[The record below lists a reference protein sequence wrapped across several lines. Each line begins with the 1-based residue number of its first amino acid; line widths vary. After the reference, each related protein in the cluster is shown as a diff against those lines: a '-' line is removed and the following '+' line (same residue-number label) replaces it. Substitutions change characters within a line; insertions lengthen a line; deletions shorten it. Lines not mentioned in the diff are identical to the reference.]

1 MTSAVCLILLRIK
14 FLTFQVL
21 INDSYLLFVQSF
33 YMFISTYLYKRF
45 FLFQLEDRFHPLSL
59 QVADPR
65 HFYVNGLINW

>member
-1 MTSAVCLILLRIK
+1 MTLAVCLILLRIK

-45 FLFQLEDRFHPLSL
+45 FLFQLEDR
-59 QVADPR
+59 
-65 HFYVNGLINW
+65 